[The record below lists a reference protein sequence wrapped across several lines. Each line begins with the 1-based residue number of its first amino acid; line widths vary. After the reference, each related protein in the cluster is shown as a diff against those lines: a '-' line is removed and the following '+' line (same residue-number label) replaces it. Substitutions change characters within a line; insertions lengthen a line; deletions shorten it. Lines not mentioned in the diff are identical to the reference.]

1 MQRYFVE
8 EYMHT
13 TDRNISEAVPTST
26 EVKRAWSIPQI
37 EVKDL
42 TSAETTANASTTDAG
57 VYS

>member
-1 MQRYFVE
+1 MQRHFVE

-42 TSAETTANASTTDAG
+42 TSAETTFSNTG
-57 VYS
+57 VDNIHFS

>member
-1 MQRYFVE
+1 MQRHFVE

-26 EVKRAWSIPQI
+26 EVKRAWSTPQI

-42 TSAETTANASTTDAG
+42 TSAETTLTGGTTDAG